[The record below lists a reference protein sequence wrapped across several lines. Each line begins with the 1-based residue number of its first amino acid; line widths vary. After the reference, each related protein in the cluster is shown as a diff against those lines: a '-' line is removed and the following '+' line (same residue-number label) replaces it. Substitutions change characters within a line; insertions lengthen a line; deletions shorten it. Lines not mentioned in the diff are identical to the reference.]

1 MKQPATT
8 ATLVA
13 AMTFFVLGSVLGVML
28 ALVLTQ
34 S

>member
-13 AMTFFVLGSVLGVML
+13 AMVFFVVGSVLGVML